1 MGSKTLPD
9 QGRQMSVGPG
19 WEAFFRERSY
29 SISSSCWAASM
40 AARLSRICGSS
51 YDFLRHIQQE
61 QWIFP
66 LDSRPAAPRAHA
78 ETNSSPPS
86 WRRIVSVQLCSL
98 LDSSGHLQE
107 SSRKHA
113 LLQAAYLPRRK
124 MVIAHHFL
132 TLSVLA
138 IVPLPGVLS
147 KFFLRGGRI
156 SFSHAYSK
164 NEG

>member
-1 MGSKTLPD
+1 
-9 QGRQMSVGPG
+9 
-19 WEAFFRERSY
+19 
-29 SISSSCWAASM
+29 M

-78 ETNSSPPS
+78 AEDRFLAMDRTHALFA
-86 WRRIVSVQLCSL
+86 IVTAVSVQLCSL

>member
-1 MGSKTLPD
+1 MDLPFG
-9 QGRQMSVGPG
+9 QPSGG
-19 WEAFFRERSY
+19 
-29 SISSSCWAASM
+29 AACP
-40 AARLSRICGSS
+40 CG
-51 YDFLRHIQQE
+51 DKLF
-61 QWIFP
+61 
-66 LDSRPAAPRAHA
+66 APKLA
-78 ETNSSPPS
+78 ED
-86 WRRIVSVQLCSL
+86 RF